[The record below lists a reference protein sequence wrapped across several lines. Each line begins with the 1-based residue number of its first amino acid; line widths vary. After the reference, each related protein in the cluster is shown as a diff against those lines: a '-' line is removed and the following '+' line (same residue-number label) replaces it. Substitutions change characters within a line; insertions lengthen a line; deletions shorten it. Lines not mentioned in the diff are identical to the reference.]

1 MKSIAVIPAH
11 ASIPSYMTPLMFCY
25 GTYLTCI
32 CYGWLPILDHRL
44 VSQVSF
50 QALAQCF
57 FEAGDAANATQ
68 S

>member
-1 MKSIAVIPAH
+1 MKSIAVTPAH
-11 ASIPSYMTPLMFCY
+11 VFISSYMTPLMFCY
-25 GTYLTCI
+25 EPYLTHI

-57 FEAGDAANATQ
+57 FEAGDAANATK